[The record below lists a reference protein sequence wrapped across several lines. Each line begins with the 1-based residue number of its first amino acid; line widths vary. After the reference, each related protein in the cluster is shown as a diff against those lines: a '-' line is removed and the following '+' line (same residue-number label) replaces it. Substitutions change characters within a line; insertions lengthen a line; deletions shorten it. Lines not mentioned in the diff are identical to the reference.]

1 MEIKKVVNE
10 VKNEYPKIN
19 QVSKK
24 HLKSSI
30 PNKWLQIGISS
41 LVIATIMQNN
51 VYADYG
57 PPYYVSEKN
66 VPPGLVDIGG
76 AYPTNI
82 FPMIGDFVIKISIIT
97 FIITGLKILTTKI
110 KSKKQNETKKVK
122 IWIKIIFIMSIISIL
137 IIFFMKLYDFDLY
150 LYNCYLKIWKDHI
163 ISSL

>member
-51 VYADYG
+51 VYASSYAH
-57 PPYYVSEKN
+57 VTEKSL
-66 VPPGLVDIGG
+66 VPGLVDIGG

-137 IIFFMKLYDFDLY
+137 TIFFMQLYDFDLY

>member
-1 MEIKKVVNE
+1 
-10 VKNEYPKIN
+10 
-19 QVSKK
+19 
-24 HLKSSI
+24 
-30 PNKWLQIGISS
+30 
-41 LVIATIMQNN
+41 MQNN

-76 AYPTNI
+76 AYPTHI